1 MGIPGAVS
9 FSFFLLFFATLKY
22 SYFPACPHLTKLH
35 QLHFFF
41 LLYNLLFISLSFS
54 IVFIIIISFKHVSYG
69 HAISRCNF
77 FFACMFLRKV
87 FSMPVLCQDSDSSE
101 FFFFFF
107 FFDFALSKKILQAP
121 SSLSIIPTRS
131 KVFTTDW
138 KIGHTDPFRKQQ

>member
-107 FFDFALSKKILQAP
+107 DFALSKKILQAP
-121 SSLSIIPTRS
+121 CSLSIIPTRS
-131 KVFTTDW
+131 KVFTTD
-138 KIGHTDPFRKQQ
+138 

>member
-1 MGIPGAVS
+1 
-9 FSFFLLFFATLKY
+9 LKY

-101 FFFFFF
+101 FFFFF
-107 FFDFALSKKILQAP
+107 DFALSKKILQAP

-131 KVFTTDW
+131 KVFTTD
-138 KIGHTDPFRKQQ
+138 